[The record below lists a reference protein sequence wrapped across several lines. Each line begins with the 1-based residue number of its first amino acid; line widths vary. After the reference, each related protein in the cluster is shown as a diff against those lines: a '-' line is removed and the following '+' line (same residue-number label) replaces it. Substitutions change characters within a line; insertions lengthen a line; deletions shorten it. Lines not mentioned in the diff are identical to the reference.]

1 MRHVLLDFDGP
12 VCSVFAG
19 FPAPD
24 VARRLVEVLSGPDGP
39 PLGHEEP
46 DPLALLRRIADERED
61 LVSVADETLAQL
73 EVEAVNLAR
82 PTPGGVAFLEACAA
96 SGRPVWM
103 VSNNATVA
111 IERYLST
118 HGLGRFVAGQF
129 GRVSGQPKSMKP
141 SPRLLSAAIRAAE
154 AKPSECIFVG
164 DAVRDVEAAHAAG
177 MEAIG
182 YANKPGKDKALTEAG
197 ALAVVASMDDLA
209 RAVVGGAQ
217 ASAGPS
223 LGRPRGP
230 KDGQ

>member
-1 MRHVLLDFDGP
+1 MSATPEELASVLAPVRHVLLDFDGP

-24 VARRLVEVLSGPDGP
+24 VARRLVELLSGPGGSLP
-39 PLGHEEP
+39 GREEP

-61 LVSVADETLAQL
+61 LVSVADEALAQL
-73 EVEAVNLAR
+73 EVEAVDQAQ

-96 SGRPVWM
+96 SGRSVWM

-111 IERYLST
+111 IDHYLNT
-118 HGLGRFVAGQF
+118 HGLGRLVAGQF

-141 SPRLLSAAIRAAE
+141 SPRLLSAAMRAAE
-154 AKPSECIFVG
+154 AKPGDCIFVG

-182 YANKPGKDKALTEAG
+182 YANKPGKDATLTAAG
-197 ALAVVASMDDLA
+197 AVAVVTSMDDLA
-209 RAVVGGAQ
+209 RATAN
-217 ASAGPS
+217 
-223 LGRPRGP
+223 RN
-230 KDGQ
+230 D